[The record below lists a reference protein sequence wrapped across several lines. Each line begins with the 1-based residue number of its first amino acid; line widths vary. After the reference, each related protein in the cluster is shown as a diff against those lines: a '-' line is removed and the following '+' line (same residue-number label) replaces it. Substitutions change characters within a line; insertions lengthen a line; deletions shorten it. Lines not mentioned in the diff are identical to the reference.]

1 MVTPE
6 RPLRI
11 ALLSYRSKPH
21 CGGQGVYV
29 RHLSRELDALG
40 HRVEVFSGQPYP
52 ELDPGPGLTRVPS
65 LDLYRDGDPF
75 RTPHWHEYRDWAD
88 VLETAMM
95 WSGAFPEPLTFSIR
109 VQRALAARAGDFD
122 VVHDN
127 QGLGYGL
134 LGLGRP
140 RIWRLGPG
148 GPALPLVASIHHP
161 ISVDKRIDLASV
173 GPLLRLWRR
182 RWYGFVRMQARVARQ
197 IARSGSLITVSASA
211 KSDICRDFKVPP
223 DRVRVIPLGVDAR
236 LFRPRQAARVPG
248 RIIAVASADSALK
261 GIATL
266 LHAVAKLVTD
276 RDAHLIIVGRPTP
289 ATERLAAQLSIADRV
304 TFTHGLD
311 DQAFSALLAS
321 AEIAVVPSLYE
332 GFSLPAIEHMASGTP
347 LVASRSGAL
356 PEVTGDAAALVTPAD
371 SEELAGALRRLHDSP
386 AERAVLADRA
396 LRRVG
401 ERFAWPAVAQATV
414 AQYRE
419 AQDRQAPGGPV
430 LTVDFRRFPIRPGQ
444 RVLDLGCG
452 GGRHAFEVYRRG
464 GNVVA
469 FDLDPAELGPV
480 RSMFAAMRE
489 AGEGTSAGAAAVSG
503 DATGMPFGD
512 GVFDRVIAAEVLEH
526 VLDDQRAMNE
536 LARVLRPGGLA
547 AVTVPSWLP
556 ERICW
561 ALSTEYYEVPGGHV
575 RIYTRVELEAKLA
588 RAGLSVR
595 WHHYAHGLHS
605 PYWWLKCAAGVHD
618 DKHPLVSAYHRMLVW
633 DIMRGPAVTRL
644 AEKALNPVIGKSLV
658 VYAVKTERSSDR

>member
-1 MVTPE
+1 VVSPE

-52 ELDPGPGLTRVPS
+52 ELDPGPGLTRLPS
-65 LDLYRDGDPF
+65 LDLYRDSDPF
-75 RTPHWHEYRDWAD
+75 RTPAWHEYRDWAD

-109 VQRALAARAGDFD
+109 AQRALAARAGDFD

-134 LGLGRP
+134 PGLGRP
-140 RIWRLGPG
+140 GPG
-148 GPALPLVASIHHP
+148 RPALPLVASIHHP

-182 RWYGFVRMQARVARQ
+182 RWYGFVRMQARVARHV
-197 IARSGSLITVSASA
+197 ARCGSLITVSASA

-236 LFRPRQAARVPG
+236 LFRPRQAARAPG

-261 GIATL
+261 GTATL

-276 RDAHLIIVGRPTP
+276 RDVHLIIVGRPTP
-289 ATERLAAQLSIADRV
+289 ATERLAVQLSIADRV

-356 PEVTGDAAALVTPAD
+356 PEVTGDAAALVRAGD

-419 AQDRQAPGGPV
+419 AMDRQA
-430 LTVDFRRFPIRPGQ
+430 REQ
-444 RVLDLGCG
+444 
-452 GGRHAFEVYRRG
+452 RG
-464 GNVVA
+464 G
-469 FDLDPAELGPV
+469 
-480 RSMFAAMRE
+480 S
-489 AGEGTSAGAAAVSG
+489 
-503 DATGMPFGD
+503 
-512 GVFDRVIAAEVLEH
+512 
-526 VLDDQRAMNE
+526 
-536 LARVLRPGGLA
+536 
-547 AVTVPSWLP
+547 
-556 ERICW
+556 C
-561 ALSTEYYEVPGGHV
+561 
-575 RIYTRVELEAKLA
+575 
-588 RAGLSVR
+588 
-595 WHHYAHGLHS
+595 
-605 PYWWLKCAAGVHD
+605 
-618 DKHPLVSAYHRMLVW
+618 
-633 DIMRGPAVTRL
+633 
-644 AEKALNPVIGKSLV
+644 
-658 VYAVKTERSSDR
+658 